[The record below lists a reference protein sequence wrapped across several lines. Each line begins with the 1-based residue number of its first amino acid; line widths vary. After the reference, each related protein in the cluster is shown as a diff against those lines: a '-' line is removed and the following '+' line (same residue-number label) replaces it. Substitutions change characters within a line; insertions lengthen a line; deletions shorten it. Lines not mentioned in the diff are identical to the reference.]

1 MSSSCIAFLASF
13 DTSHRRHSRELIRVT
28 LSRPLLARLLR
39 PWTLV
44 VPPPK
49 DIESERDLVFSLASS
64 LLQSPVGQGRGSSVI
79 SLAHRV
85 GRGSRGHASF
95 PLGESCLSIPR
106 FPLSFFIGGKDGGGK
121 DLCSRDMYKIGTV
134 FAYFL
139 SICLLSTRA
148 RYPMWMYKSRWK
160 FRILAH
166 FTIIFSIVQF
176 VILPKYFS
184 PKLDGKIQA
193 REMQKLRCKLA
204 NDSGGDA
211 LRKRPPQRFDIR
223 YVVAIEDINAT
234 LRTLNGGFC
243 VCYQP
248 PFYDY
253 LVALLPLDP
262 PLSG

>member
-1 MSSSCIAFLASF
+1 VSSISCIVFLASF

-28 LSRPLLARLLR
+28 LSPPLLARLLR

-121 DLCSRDMYKIGTV
+121 DLCSRDMYKIGIDCLHTFYEFV
-134 FAYFL
+134 FYPLARD
-139 SICLLSTRA
+139 TRCIN
-148 RYPMWMYKSRWK
+148 RDENFVFSL
-160 FRILAH
+160 IL
-166 FTIIFSIVQF
+166 Q
-176 VILPKYFS
+176 
-184 PKLDGKIQA
+184 
-193 REMQKLRCKLA
+193 
-204 NDSGGDA
+204 
-211 LRKRPPQRFDIR
+211 
-223 YVVAIEDINAT
+223 
-234 LRTLNGGFC
+234 
-243 VCYQP
+243 
-248 PFYDY
+248 
-253 LVALLPLDP
+253 
-262 PLSG
+262 